1 MQSVFYKIKSKT
13 TTFALIIC
21 GLIGVY
27 LILNRLIVLD
37 HTDQEL
43 GIYDFFSTP
52 SDIEVF
58 VEGTGK
64 QNITGDK
71 VSTNLKIIRINWNK
85 SAYSL
90 VESDEIEANEYLVVH
105 KNRQVSGFQF
115 IPGRSIYS
123 MGTTYKRLKKGEQ
136 KTIHLKMNKETNHF
150 WIMPEELVKQ

>member
-1 MQSVFYKIKSKT
+1 MYNKIKSKK
-13 TTFALIIC
+13 TTFSLLIC

-27 LILNRLIVLD
+27 LIMNRWIVLD

-43 GIYDFFSTP
+43 GVYDFFSTP
-52 SDIEVF
+52 SDVEVL

-71 VSTNLKIIRINWNK
+71 VSTNLKIISIIWNK
-85 SAYSL
+85 SAYNL
-90 VESDEIEANEYLVVH
+90 FENDEIEANEYLVVH
-105 KNRQVSGFQF
+105 KNRKVSGFQF
-115 IPGRSIYS
+115 VPGRSIYS

-136 KTIHLKMNKETNHF
+136 KTIHLKVNKETNDF